1 MRCKTINIVLRYN
14 MDILYYSNY
23 CKHCQKIK
31 QFFVKSNLTDKLN
44 FICIDKRTKDTNT
57 GQWIIV
63 LENGHQMKLPP
74 NIHSVPSLL
83 ISSNY
88 HVVCGDDIIEYFQP
102 SAKKTGSV
110 SGGVS
115 LSGSA
120 VGVGGFAVGGGFAV
134 EPSGFDFGS
143 NNISDQYT
151 YYADGSAQSKTG
163 FVNANHSVQPIK
175 AEAETYRPNK
185 LPPELTVDALHG
197 VRNEHMQK
205 LNNEDMNAY
214 VQNMNQGR
222 LVDVENI
229 KSQYPMS
236 PSPL

>member
-1 MRCKTINIVLRYN
+1 

-23 CKHCQKIK
+23 CKHCQKLK
-31 QFFVKSNLTDKLN
+31 QFFIKSNLTNKLN
-44 FICIDKRTKDTNT
+44 FICIDKRTKDPYT

-63 LENGHQMKLPP
+63 LETGQQVKLPP
-74 NIHSVPSLL
+74 NVHSVPSLL
-83 ISSNY
+83 VSSNY

-102 SAKKTGSV
+102 SAKKGSV
-110 SGGVS
+110 SEGRSAVSGSVS
-115 LSGSA
+115 LNGSA
-120 VGVGGFAVGGGFAV
+120 T

-151 YYADGSAQSKTG
+151 YYADGSSQSKTG
-163 FVNANHSVQPIK
+163 FVDANHSVQPIK

-222 LVDVENI
+222 LLDVENI
-229 KSQYPMS
+229 KTQYPMS
-236 PSPL
+236 PSPI